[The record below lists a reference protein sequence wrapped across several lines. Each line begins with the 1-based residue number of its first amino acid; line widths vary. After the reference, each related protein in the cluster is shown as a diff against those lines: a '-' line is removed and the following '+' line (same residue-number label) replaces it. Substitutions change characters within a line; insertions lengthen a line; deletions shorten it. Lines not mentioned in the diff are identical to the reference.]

1 MHLSYFTVLKVARS
15 VAQGCAF
22 LKWRKVLSYNERS
35 SSPSWFSP
43 CRIAKRQGGFRAAT
57 LDNPPMQPAKEVSVP
72 SHPGD
77 DLAKRLFGTWW
88 RRQSPSRQ
96 DRYATLGPLVS
107 VLLFLAAIISAFW
120 YLRNEELERE
130 QESVKRDTE
139 IAQQQVRLRLIESQ
153 EQLIRMAREIATRT
167 IKPEAFTQPAAGFAR
182 ERPEITHL
190 LWVDAQRNRRAS
202 YSSANMHMQ
211 VESTPEE
218 LERTQPRPGLERAP
232 ERAFEATQ
240 QLRYPTYSAPYQNSF
255 GAWVFQLQ
263 VPLIDSNRFAG
274 TLIAE
279 YSVEALV
286 RYFIPSDVAN
296 RHAVSVVDSDDRV
309 LSSTVMLPPGQ
320 VLRPPSILYDVPLAP
335 AGNGLKLRVHG
346 YRTSI
351 GLISNTLFWM
361 VAALSTLT
369 VWMLLGT
376 WRHMRR
382 RLQMQNTLI
391 SETNF
396 RRAMEN
402 SMLTGMRAMDMEGRI
417 TYVNPAFCAMTGFN
431 EQDLLGHL
439 PPFPHWPPDRHDEN
453 MRLLQQ
459 ELQGRSPAGGI
470 EVKAMR
476 KDGSLFDARMYVS
489 PLIDPRGVQT
499 GWMTSMTNITE
510 AKRVRD
516 QLTASHERFTTVLEG
531 LDAAV
536 SVLSVQQ
543 GELLFANRSYR
554 LWFGADAR
562 GHATL
567 AGADSGPVQ
576 MGDYGD
582 SVDSFGGLPTQELT
596 EAGSDPRE
604 VFVEPLQKWFDVRAR
619 YLQWTDGR
627 LAQMLIAT
635 DITSRRHAES
645 QAQQQ
650 AEKAQVTSRLVTMGE
665 MASSVAH
672 ELNQPLTAI
681 TNYCN
686 GMVSRVKS
694 DAIEKPDLIAALE
707 KTARQAERAA
717 QIIRRIRAFVKR
729 SEPRREPS
737 QAASIVDESV
747 DLAGIELRRRNVA
760 LHVYV
765 AQRLPTLMVDPIL
778 IEQVLLNL
786 LKNAAEAI
794 DSAGLPLPRR
804 NIELRVIPRH
814 TPEEGGVIEFAVTDS
829 GPGLKEEVLGRLY
842 EAFFST
848 KVEGLGIGL
857 SLCRSII
864 ESHRGRIRAENLYNG
879 NTVVGCRFSFT
890 LPVETAK
897 SPGLETALT

>member
-1 MHLSYFTVLKVARS
+1 MSALPS
-15 VAQGCAF
+15 
-22 LKWRKVLSYNERS
+22 N
-35 SSPSWFSP
+35 SSPSRPGS
-43 CRIAKRQGGFRAAT
+43 A
-57 LDNPPMQPAKEVSVP
+57 QPNRL
-72 SHPGD
+72 
-77 DLAKRLFGTWW
+77 LAGWW

-107 VLLFLAAIISAFW
+107 VLLFLAAIILAFW
-120 YLRNEELERE
+120 YLRNEEFERE

-139 IAQQQVRLRLIESQ
+139 IAQQQIRLRLIENQ
-153 EQLIRMAREIATRT
+153 EQLARMAREIGTRAIDT
-167 IKPEAFTQPAAGFAR
+167 KGFMAQAASFTR
-182 ERPEITHL
+182 ERPEITHVIWL
-190 LWVDAQRNRRAS
+190 NAQRAHRAS
-202 YSSANMHMQ
+202 FSAATFQGEEGGDGGSSLGPSLPSETATSEPEITFMQ
-211 VESTPEE
+211 V
-218 LERTQPRPGLERAP
+218 RTSRQPAYTRP
-232 ERAFEATQ
+232 
-240 QLRYPTYSAPYQNSF
+240 
-255 GAWVFQLQ
+255 FQDAYGNEVIQ
-263 VPLIDSNRFAG
+263 VHMPLIERNALAG
-274 TLIAE
+274 VLVAE
-279 YSVEALV
+279 YSAEALI
-286 RYFIPSDVAN
+286 RYFVPSEVVK
-296 RHAVSVVDSDDRV
+296 RHAIAMVDQNGRV
-309 LSSTVMLPPGQ
+309 IASTVASMPGHGT
-320 VLRPPSILYDVPLAP
+320 RAASITYDVPIAS
-335 AGNGLKLRVHG
+335 ANNGLVMRGKG

-382 RLQMQNTLI
+382 RLQMQSTLVT
-391 SETNF
+391 ETNF

-402 SMLTGMRAMDMEGRI
+402 SMLTGMRAMDLEGRI

-431 EQDLLGHL
+431 EHELIGRT
-439 PPFPHWPPDRHDEN
+439 PPFPHWPPDRTEEN
-453 MRLLQQ
+453 RRLLVQ

-470 EVKAMR
+470 EVKVLR
-476 KDGSLFDARMYVS
+476 KDGTQFDARMYVS
-489 PLIDPRGVQT
+489 PLIDAKGVQT

-516 QLTASHERFTTVLEG
+516 QLSASHERFTTVLEG

-562 GHATL
+562 GHSLL
-567 AGADSGPVQ
+567 AGSNDMTP
-576 MGDYGD
+576 GDQD
-582 SVDSFGGLPTQELT
+582 DAVDGYSGLPTQELT
-596 EAGSDPRE
+596 EAGSDLSE
-604 VFVEPLQKWFDVRAR
+604 LFIEPLQKWFDVRTR

-635 DITSRRHAES
+635 DITARRLAET
-645 QAQQQ
+645 QAAQQ

-694 DAIEKPDLIAALE
+694 DAIGKVDLVAALE
-707 KTARQAERAA
+707 KTAKQADRAA

-729 SEPRREPS
+729 SEPQRQPAVA
-737 QAASIVDESV
+737 QDIVDDAVE
-747 DLAGIELRRRNVA
+747 LAGIELRRRNVA
-760 LHVYV
+760 IHVYV
-765 AQRLPTLMVDPIL
+765 AQRLPVLMCDPIL
-778 IEQVLLNL
+778 IEQVVLNL

-794 DSAGLPLPRR
+794 DSAGLPSLRR
-804 NIELRVIPRH
+804 NIELRVVPKNLAD
-814 TPEEGGVIEFAVTDS
+814 EGEVIEFSVTDS
-829 GPGLKEEVLGRLY
+829 GPGLKEEVISRLY

-848 KVEGLGIGL
+848 KAEGLGIGL

-864 ESHRGRIRAENLYNG
+864 ESHRGRIRAQNLYNG
-879 NTVVGCRFSFT
+879 DLVVGCRFSFT

-897 SPGLETALT
+897 TLGLERALT